1 MPRNINSKV
10 HSHSPEVID
19 MKSTTVFHNLRLCLC
34 AGRSV
39 LAPRILHRH
48 SSTETAPHA
57 DLEASLQADLTS
69 RPANEIY
76 EYLNNTNS
84 HLLNL
89 TLADCLPPSCYP
101 PGFSTSDLRLPRT
114 KSSQLPDTS
123 TLAQGHHLVYFSPQ
137 VLNSDLLPDGTDSL
151 HSPGL
156 PFVRRLWAGG
166 SLSFNRNVKFQLHTN
181 NMAALCKE
189 EISKTWTKGHKGEER
204 VFLTVR
210 RRIGGFAK
218 AYKPSQYEGGPHINW
233 GPLDSNSDQWG
244 LASKMGKLA
253 VVETKNLVFM
263 REKSLAD
270 ARRDARMLASTAMK
284 TIKRMQ
290 THCSSF
296 QYDH

>member
-10 HSHSPEVID
+10 HSHSSEVID
-19 MKSTTVFHNLRLCLC
+19 MKSTAFFHNSRLRLC
-34 AGRSV
+34 AGRCV
-39 LAPRILHRH
+39 LAPRVLHRH

-57 DLEASLQADLTS
+57 DLKASLQADLTS

-89 TLADCLPPSCYP
+89 ALADFLPPSCYP

-114 KSSQLPDTS
+114 KPSQLWDTS
-123 TLAQGHHLVYFSPQ
+123 KMHPPLALGHHLVYFSPQ

-166 SLSFNRNVKFQLHTN
+166 SLSFNRNVKFQLHTR

-189 EISKTWTKGHKGEER
+189 EISKVWTKGQKGEER

-210 RRIGGFAK
+210 RRIGGFGK
-218 AYKPSQYEGGPHINW
+218 AYKPSQSEGEPHIDW
-233 GPLDSNSDQWG
+233 GPLGSNSDQWG
-244 LASKMGKLA
+244 LTSKMGKLA

-270 ARRDARMLASTAMK
+270 ARRDAQMLASTAMK
-284 TIKRMQ
+284 VIKRMQ
-290 THCSSF
+290 NPL
-296 QYDH
+296 